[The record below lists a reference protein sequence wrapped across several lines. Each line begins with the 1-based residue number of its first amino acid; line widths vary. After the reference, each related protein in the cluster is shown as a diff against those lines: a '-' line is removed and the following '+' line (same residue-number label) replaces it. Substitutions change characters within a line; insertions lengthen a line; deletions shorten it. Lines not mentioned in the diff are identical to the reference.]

1 MMSLSSS
8 QAGIVGARRKKLN
21 QTQFSSYRRVRVE
34 HNRPRTFSNGILKS
48 ENSFIIR
55 HIYNYNKTNNTFTF
69 LGAQQGQSLIRKKTW
84 ISNIGFSG
92 CNPAILDGTYI
103 RDSLNSTVYWKNGIP
118 NSDPN
123 ISFENDNLWFFNYSQ
138 APGGTA
144 AVLYIAAYS
153 FYIPTVYVDTVTPEY
168 TLFSYESSTIMD
180 NTSVKN
186 INNNKLYSTKDADQT
201 LPEQIFPDVNFN
213 INTANVFDTKNLAH
227 NEKVFVDVRWTK
239 TTDTGDYFEDL
250 TVITMND
257 RKGFIYRIGVIIKDN
272 TIDSMLYHTDLA
284 TDSGLIRQ
292 LQAKKSFGPLL
303 A

>member
-21 QTQFSSYRRVRVE
+21 STQFSSYRRVIVE
-34 HNRPRTFSNGILKS
+34 HNRPRTFSNGILRS

-69 LGAQQGQSLIRKKTW
+69 LGAQKGQSLIRQKNW
-84 ISNIGFSG
+84 ISNITFTGS
-92 CNPAILDGTYI
+92 NPSVLNGTYI
-103 RDSLNSTVYWKNGIP
+103 RSNVNSTVYWKNGVP
-118 NSDPN
+118 NSEPN
-123 ISFENDNLWFFNYSQ
+123 ISLEDTDLWFFSSSQ
-138 APGGTA
+138 APEGTA
-144 AVLYIAAYS
+144 AVLYIHGHS
-153 FYIPTVYVDTVTPEY
+153 FSINGSYVDTLNYPN
-168 TLFSYESSTIMD
+168 LSSEVATTID
-180 NTSVKN
+180 NTTLKN

-239 TTDTGDYFEDL
+239 TTDIGDNFEDL
-250 TVITMND
+250 TAITMND

-292 LQAKKSFGPLL
+292 LQGKKTFAPLL

>member
-8 QAGIVGARRKKLN
+8 QAGIVGARRNKLN

-69 LGAQQGQSLIRKKTW
+69 LGAQKGQSLIRKKKW
-84 ISNIGFSG
+84 ISSIGFSG
-92 CNPAILDGTYI
+92 CNPAILNGTYI
-103 RDSLNSTVYWKNGIP
+103 RSNINSTVYWKNGVP

-123 ISFENDNLWFFNYSQ
+123 ISLEDTNLWFFSSSQ
-138 APGGTA
+138 APEGTA
-144 AVLYIAAYS
+144 AVLSIAAHS
-153 FYIPTVYVDTVTPEY
+153 FYIPTVYVDTVTPDY

-239 TTDTGDYFEDL
+239 TTDIGDNFQDL
-250 TVITMND
+250 TAITMND

-284 TDSGLIRQ
+284 TDLGLIIQ
-292 LQAKKSFGPLL
+292 LQAKKNFGPLL